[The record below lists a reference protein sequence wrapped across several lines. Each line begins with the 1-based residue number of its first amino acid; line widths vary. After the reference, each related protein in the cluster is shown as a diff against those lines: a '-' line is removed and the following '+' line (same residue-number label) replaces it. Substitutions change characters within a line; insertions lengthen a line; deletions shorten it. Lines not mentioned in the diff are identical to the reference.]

1 MKTKT
6 CISLEFNTESD
17 GEDGEILATL
27 DQYSKDGKLIAH
39 KTVVLTLDFA
49 EFVYQIRDQIM
60 RQRPRVSQGAE

>member
-6 CISLEFNTESD
+6 CINLEFTSFPD

-27 DQYSKDGKLIAH
+27 DQYSKGGKLIAH

-60 RQRPRVSQGAE
+60 RQRPSVSPGAE

>member
-6 CISLEFNTESD
+6 CINLEFTSFPD

-27 DQYSKDGKLIAH
+27 DQYSCDGQLIEH

-60 RQRPRVSQGAE
+60 RQAPRISPPAE